1 MPQTIPAW
9 VYWASMAAS
18 TAATVSTS
26 VYSSESQKTQQHKML
41 AHQEAMVKQAE
52 DKAAAAE
59 VLAGEQ
65 AAEKMKKKRLSQTQ
79 TIFTTPLGIAAETGS
94 GSKPTL
100 LGSVT

>member
-1 MPQTIPAW
+1 MPQFIPAIIGA
-9 VYWASMAAS
+9 VGSIS
-18 TAATVSTS
+18 GS
-26 VYSSESQKTQQHKML
+26 VYSSSSAKTQQHKLL

-59 VLAGEQ
+59 ELAGQKASETL
-65 AAEKMKKKRLSQTQ
+65 KKKRLSQTQ
-79 TIFTTPLGIAAETGS
+79 TIFTTPLGIAADTGS